1 MALNHQVVTISHL
14 AQIAAKA
21 NSHFM
26 VFKENADNRAVS
38 QIKLLKPE
46 SRVEELARIISGNS
60 PSENALKYA
69 RELME

>member
-1 MALNHQVVTISHL
+1 
-14 AQIAAKA
+14 
-21 NSHFM
+21 M
-26 VFKENADNRAVS
+26 VFKETEDNRAVS
-38 QIKLLKPE
+38 HIKILKPE